1 MFIKYLINK
10 STNILNV
17 LTHKSHLTVRIII
30 LSNELLETLE
40 MIENCASCRDKIGYH
55 LNKFNKSINK
65 IKDLLDRLEKEQEE
79 GEKEH
84 IINNL
89 SDKLIYMDS
98 TLNTWALCKSCKGK
112 NTINKLTHISNKL
125 INKSYLT
132 VEITHKLVESL
143 ETLEMMENCPSCKD
157 KIAKYDFNEFNK
169 SINEI
174 GYLLDEL
181 EKEEQKR
188 GEKGNMIDNLSDKLI
203 YIDKELNESMLCEG
217 CKRKKSD
224 KLMDKLTN
232 TLNKLTNKSYLT
244 VEITH

>member
-98 TLNTWALCKSCKGK
+98 TLNTWVLCKSCKGK
-112 NTINKLTHISNKL
+112 NTINKLTNIS
-125 INKSYLT
+125 
-132 VEITHKLVESL
+132 
-143 ETLEMMENCPSCKD
+143 
-157 KIAKYDFNEFNK
+157 
-169 SINEI
+169 
-174 GYLLDEL
+174 
-181 EKEEQKR
+181 
-188 GEKGNMIDNLSDKLI
+188 
-203 YIDKELNESMLCEG
+203 
-217 CKRKKSD
+217 
-224 KLMDKLTN
+224 
-232 TLNKLTNKSYLT
+232 NKLTNKSCATRLLSEFET
-244 VEITH
+244 LEIMENCSSCKDKI